1 MLLYIE
7 FQLLK
12 VIYLHSHKYHC
23 IAEWDEPA
31 PEIGLNGGPKFNT
44 LLFTLEDG
52 SQVYMNRSTQKIY
65 VWAPGSD
72 FENIYVRDDFT
83 YYLAAQAV
91 VFSKIGDVD
100 STMGCVGF
108 GYNPSP
114 EYGFGTKLLRYPP
127 STEVNMKIFEISQIA
142 KTFDIM
148 AYSSQ
153 EILRD
158 LPRFQTLAE
167 RLGKRT
173 YQHREPRF

>member
-1 MLLYIE
+1 MDWMRTIGPIMPPD
-7 FQLLK
+7 K
-12 VIYLHSHKYHC
+12 I
-23 IAEWDEPA
+23 IA
-31 PEIGLNGGPKFNT
+31 
-44 LLFTLEDG
+44 
-52 SQVYMNRSTQKIY
+52 
-65 VWAPGSD
+65 
-72 FENIYVRDDFT
+72 
-83 YYLAAQAV
+83 
-91 VFSKIGDVD
+91 VD
-100 STMGCVGF
+100 SDTGAL
-108 GYNPSP
+108 
-114 EYGFGTKLLRYPP
+114 GFGTKLLRYPP